1 MRGGVFVLLE
11 ILCPCP
17 KVFTMSYAQRAMD
30 LDKLTAPDGHV
41 LTGVKLRSI
50 GGHLNLEIQ
59 VFITFSFVY
68 KST

>member
-1 MRGGVFVLLE
+1 
-11 ILCPCP
+11 
-17 KVFTMSYAQRAMD
+17 MSYAQRAMD

-59 VFITFSFVY
+59 VTHLLNHVVTCFFCWYAYVKNKAT
-68 KST
+68 